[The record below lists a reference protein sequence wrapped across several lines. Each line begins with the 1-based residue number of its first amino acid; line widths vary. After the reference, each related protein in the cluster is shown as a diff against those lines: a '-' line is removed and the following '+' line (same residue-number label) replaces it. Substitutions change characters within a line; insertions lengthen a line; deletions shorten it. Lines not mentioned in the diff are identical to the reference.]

1 MQVRNGDY
9 LTMRSRA
16 FTLIE
21 LLVVIAIIAILAAIL
36 FPVFAQAKA
45 AAKGTASLSNTKQL
59 LTSTLIYA
67 GDSDDLALPDISWGN
82 GDAYY
87 WYGANWNRISPWSW
101 LLIPYMKNGDILN
114 DPQATPEARGTT
126 PYYVTTAYK
135 PQYGYNY
142 VVWSP
147 TTGATNG
154 VDARWIRNPRSFTAV
169 AAPAETVMYTTR
181 TVTSEVPNEWWYG
194 AGTLIT
200 SYGVEPPD
208 CNTIPEYCFTNWGA
222 GGFFTGANYAKNSQV
237 AGAYTGFVSLRKTG
251 NALVAFGDGHSKA
264 MAPGALAAGTNWSF
278 TLNSNSLTVTDRSKY
293 MWDAL

>member
-1 MQVRNGDY
+1 MTRK
-9 LTMRSRA
+9 A

-45 AAKGTASLSNTKQL
+45 AAKGAASLSNTKQQ
-59 LTSTLIYA
+59 LTSAIMYA
-67 GDSDDLALPDISWGN
+67 GDVDDVAVPDISWGN
-82 GDAYY
+82 ADAYY
-87 WYGANWNRISPWSW
+87 WYGANWNRISPWTW
-101 LLIPYMKNGDILN
+101 LMIPYTKNGDIYN
-114 DPQATPEARGTT
+114 DPQVAPETQQAGV
-126 PYYVTTAYK
+126 PYFVRTSYK
-135 PQYGYNY
+135 PQFGYNY

-169 AAPAETVMYTTR
+169 AQPADTVMFTTR
-181 TVTSEVPNEWWYG
+181 TVTTEVPNEWWYG

-200 SYGVEPPD
+200 QYGVEPPD

-222 GGFFTGANYAKNSQV
+222 GGFFTGANYARNSQV
-237 AGAYTGFVSLRKTG
+237 AGGFTGFVSLRKSG
-251 NALVAFGDGHSKA
+251 NAIVAFGDGHSKA
-264 MAPGALAAGTNWSF
+264 MAPGQLAAGTNWSF
-278 TLNSNSLTVTDRSKY
+278 TLPNGSLVVNDRSRY

>member
-1 MQVRNGDY
+1 MGGEI
-9 LTMRSRA
+9 LIMRSRA

-59 LTSTLIYA
+59 MTSALIYS
-67 GDSDDLALPDISWGN
+67 GDVDDVAVTDTSWGN

-87 WYGANWNRISPWSW
+87 WYGANWNRFSPWSW
-101 LLIPYMKNGDILN
+101 LLIPYTKNGDILN
-114 DPQATPEARGTT
+114 DPQATPETPNTA
-126 PYYVTTAYK
+126 PYYVRLAYK

-142 VVWSP
+142 VVWSG
-147 TTGATNG
+147 TTGQTNG
-154 VDARWIRNPRSFTAV
+154 VDARWIRKTASLTSI
-169 AAPAETVMYTTR
+169 ASPADTVFLTTR
-181 TVTSEVPNEWWYG
+181 TVSSEVPNEWWYG

-208 CNTIPEYCFTNWGA
+208 CNTIPEYCFTNWGD
-222 GGFFTGANYAKNSQV
+222 GGFFTGSNYGKNSKT

-264 MAPGALAAGTNWSF
+264 MSPGALSAGTTWSF
-278 TLNSNSLTVTDRSKY
+278 TTNVNNVVVNDRSKY
-293 MWDAL
+293 MWDNQ